1 MTSNNKIK
9 LSKLLLSFSLILIL
23 IGISLNLENK
33 AVMNPVTN
41 THVLS
46 NSDTNDINITT
57 TDTPIADNYST
68 TKDNNSGG
76 TSKENSQG
84 NNKGRPTLQVPLSR

>member
-57 TDTPIADNYST
+57 TDTPIA
-68 TKDNNSGG
+68 
-76 TSKENSQG
+76 G
-84 NNKGRPTLQVPLSR
+84 N